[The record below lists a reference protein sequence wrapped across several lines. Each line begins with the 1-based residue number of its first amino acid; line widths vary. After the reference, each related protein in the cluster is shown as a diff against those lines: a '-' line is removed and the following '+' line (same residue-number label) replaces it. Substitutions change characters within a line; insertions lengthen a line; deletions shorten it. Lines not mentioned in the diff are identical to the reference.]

1 MFHSVLCRKI
11 GPIAYGEF
19 SAIYALLI
27 ALSRPANLL
36 TGAVARIAAT
46 IKLKEQGSDEVLSF
60 SKKLG
65 LFSSL
70 MLGLIPLCFYPLFKV
85 WIKVQGFELY
95 LIVSITLMAWAW
107 LNVIKGLLV
116 AEEDFWT
123 ISISGILETLGRAT
137 IGILLVLGGLAVK
150 GAMASSALGG
160 FIGIWVVERKT
171 GLFKRGRQKIYLI
184 GGRRGFISTTLKVL
198 VLSVPVGFFIELD
211 VMLAKRFFD
220 PEFAGIYASSAL
232 IGKGL
237 LMFSAIFSTILYPK
251 LVRSKL
257 SKEGL
262 MNFFYGVLFVIMV
275 FILGFFAIYLIKTE
289 LVLILFG
296 PKFYFSSTIL
306 PYYVMAILP
315 LAVHCQLMNYMTAI
329 GDFKDGIW
337 LWIELLIYYIS
348 FEIFSKTW
356 QSYIAVVF
364 LSHLFFLI
372 FGFFM
377 FYFRHKQN

>member
-171 GLFKRGRQKIYLI
+171 GLFKRGRQKICLI

-306 PYYVMAILP
+306 PYYVIAILP

-348 FEIFSKTW
+348 LEIFSKTW

>member
-11 GPIAYGEF
+11 GPTAYGEF

-36 TGAVARIAAT
+36 TGALARIAAT

-171 GLFKRGRQKIYLI
+171 GLFKRGRQKICLI

-211 VMLAKRFFD
+211 VILAKRFFD

-306 PYYVMAILP
+306 PYYVIAILP

-348 FEIFSKTW
+348 LEIFSKTW

-377 FYFRHKQN
+377 FYFRYKQN